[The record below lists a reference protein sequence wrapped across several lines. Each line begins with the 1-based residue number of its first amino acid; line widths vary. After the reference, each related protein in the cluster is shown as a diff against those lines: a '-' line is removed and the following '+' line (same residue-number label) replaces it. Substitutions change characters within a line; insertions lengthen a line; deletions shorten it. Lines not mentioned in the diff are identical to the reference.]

1 MDSPV
6 PASMFAPEPSSPG
19 AARAAAAAARL
30 HDGFDS
36 DCSEDG
42 EALNGEPEL
51 DLTNKVGPG
60 AGIGAKWDQ
69 VPGGPG
75 GGPSRFPGDS
85 GGGDGRGRARPPAGG
100 DSAGG
105 SRAMG
110 GPVRAPPPPSFS
122 QRLRPPPAARLP
134 GRSQPLGSA
143 TWNSGARHRQRP
155 ARCHL
160 LRYRGGPAALSVA
173 ARVGGGLGAGVEARE
188 DQVVR
193 SEAGGGSS
201 WCRER
206 KQKVAAQ
213 SGRRMSELC
222 PLCQS
227 TQNNIERGT

>member
-69 VPGGPG
+69 VPRGPG
-75 GGPSRFPGDS
+75 GGPSRFPGDC
-85 GGGDGRGRARPPAGG
+85 GGGGGRGRARPPAGA
-100 DSAGG
+100 DRAGG

-110 GPVRAPPPPSFS
+110 GPVRPRTAVLLPAAPT
-122 QRLRPPPAARLP
+122 RPPAVRLP
-134 GRSQPLGSA
+134 GRSQPRGSA

-160 LRYRGGPAALSVA
+160 SDTERGPLDWPWQPS
-173 ARVGGGLGAGVEARE
+173 VGGGLGRG
-188 DQVVR
+188 
-193 SEAGGGSS
+193 SGGAGGSGPKRSGEAS
-201 WCRER
+201 LPGVGKGNR
-206 KQKVAAQ
+206 K
-213 SGRRMSELC
+213 
-222 PLCQS
+222 
-227 TQNNIERGT
+227 